1 MDNKPKHASGY
12 QPGSV
17 LRVRETLLFIASKL
31 GDLME
36 DIVVVGGLVPYLL
49 VEQEE
54 LPAARRHVGTLDLD
68 LGLSLAILDDERY
81 REVADR
87 LRAEGFNAVEKT
99 EGRIRR
105 QTWAFVSGAEEV
117 TVDFLIQPNTQQ
129 PESGKMTNIEHDF
142 AAVTV
147 EGLDLAFMAHR
158 RVQLSGTLPNGS
170 TLTREVKVAGPGAF
184 IVLKAIAFHLRGE
197 NKDAYDL
204 FYILR
209 EIPRG
214 EAKADFEQL
223 PSNHPAVKQALQ
235 YLQQDFIEDNAG
247 QAQAAEFILG
257 RRDQVVEADVAAA
270 VRAFLRRDEARG
282 S

>member
-1 MDNKPKHASGY
+1 MDRKPKHASGY
-12 QPGSV
+12 QPESV
-17 LRVRETLLFIASKL
+17 LRVRQTLLFIASKL

-36 DIVVVGGLVPYLL
+36 NIVVVGGLVPYLL
-49 VEQEE
+49 IEQEG
-54 LPAARRHVGTLDLD
+54 LPAPRRHVGTLDLD

-87 LRAEGFNAVEKT
+87 LRAEGFKAVEKI

-105 QTWAFVSGAEEV
+105 QTWALGSGTEEV
-117 TVDFLIQPNTQQ
+117 SVDFLIQPNTQQ
-129 PESGKMTNIEHDF
+129 PEPGKMTNIEHDL

-158 RVQLSGTLPNGS
+158 RVQISGTLPNGS
-170 TLTREVKVAGPGAF
+170 TLTREVKVAGPAAF

-209 EIPRG
+209 EMPRG
-214 EAKADFEQL
+214 EAKADFERL
-223 PSNHPAVKQALQ
+223 PGDHPAVMQALRH
-235 YLQQDFIEDNAG
+235 LRQDFIEDNAG
-247 QAQAAEFILG
+247 LAQAAEFILG
-257 RRDQVVEADVAAA
+257 RRDQVVEADVAVA
-270 VRAFLRRDEARG
+270 VRAFLRSAEG
-282 S
+282 TE